1 MLVDPYPSRLLFY
14 PEEKLSHIFA
24 VLAQYKLKLNLM
36 QNSAISFSF
45 CVDCNSAVFN
55 EFLDQL
61 REEFEVRYN
70 QDVKL
75 ITIRHYNEEIIR
87 EIIGDIPSLVE
98 QRSRTTAQF
107 VLKNVPTDFTIPEK

>member
-1 MLVDPYPSRLLFY
+1 
-14 PEEKLSHIFA
+14 
-24 VLAQYKLKLNLM
+24 M

-45 CVDCNSAVFN
+45 CIDCNSAIFN

-75 ITIRHYNEEIIR
+75 ITIRHYNEKIIR
-87 EIIGDIPSLVE
+87 EIIGDTPSLVE

-107 VLKNVPTDFTIPEK
+107 VLRNNVSQ